1 MRGRRQSASV
11 PAAHLPAL
19 LPWRMRRTAH
29 APPCGKMPCLSCSPP
44 APRERS
50 SGAPAR
56 RRQGPGTLTLGS
68 ACAGAQAFARLSAV
82 YGGTYM
88 LNKPDAEVVWEDG
101 AAVGVRSEGQTA
113 RAKLVVRGPPP
124 PPWCGLCCDGTTV
137 EHPVNSPGHVFP

>member
-1 MRGRRQSASV
+1 M
-11 PAAHLPAL
+11 
-19 LPWRMRRTAH
+19 
-29 APPCGKMPCLSCSPP
+29 
-44 APRERS
+44 
-50 SGAPAR
+50 
-56 RRQGPGTLTLGS
+56 
-68 ACAGAQAFARLSAV
+68 